1 MKIAHLF
8 LTAALSAVLLGGCQP
23 PATTTEEPAATTE
36 APATSEAA
44 PTTTAET
51 PAALPCGVLAQRNWT
66 AELGSGS
73 SPTLT
78 VSGDID
84 LGMPGYGVSLIRDA
98 AEASGATTALL
109 NLALRAPSGMQAQVV
124 TSHPVR
130 YFGPARSVY
139 RSVQISC
146 DGAPLTVIN
155 IGG

>member
-8 LTAALSAVLLGGCQP
+8 LTAALSAVVLAGCQP
-23 PATTTEEPAATTE
+23 PTPTTEEPAATTE
-36 APATSEAA
+36 V
-44 PTTTAET
+44 PTTIAET
-51 PAALPCGVLAQRNWT
+51 PAALPCGVLAQRSWT
-66 AELGSGS
+66 AELSSGS
-73 SPTLT
+73 SPALT

-84 LGMPGYGVSLIRDA
+84 LGTPGYGVSLIRDA

-109 NLALRAPSGMQAQVV
+109 DLALRAPSGMQAQVV

-139 RSVQISC
+139 TSVQISC